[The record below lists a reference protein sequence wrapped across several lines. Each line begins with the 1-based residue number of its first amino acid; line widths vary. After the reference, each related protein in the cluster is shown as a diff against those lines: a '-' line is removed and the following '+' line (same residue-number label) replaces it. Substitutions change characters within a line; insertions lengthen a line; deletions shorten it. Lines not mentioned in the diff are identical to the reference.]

1 MNDKTTIK
9 LIKIITGDKSISDN
23 DKIEAIKKLTDST
36 PFYYQPT
43 NPIPCP
49 DQYPIYP
56 VYPWDNQPMF
66 QGSNGTEEILCKGDL
81 TIENINGKDLITDQW
96 FKFSTCNLEPATHQ

>member
-9 LIKIITGDKSISDN
+9 LIKIIMGDKSISDS
-23 DKIEAIKKLTDST
+23 DKIDAVKKLTDST

-56 VYPWDNQPMF
+56 RFPWDGQPTWTTD
-66 QGSNGTEEILCKGDL
+66 GTEEILCQAPDL
-81 TIENINGKDLITDQW
+81 TIESGKDLITDQW